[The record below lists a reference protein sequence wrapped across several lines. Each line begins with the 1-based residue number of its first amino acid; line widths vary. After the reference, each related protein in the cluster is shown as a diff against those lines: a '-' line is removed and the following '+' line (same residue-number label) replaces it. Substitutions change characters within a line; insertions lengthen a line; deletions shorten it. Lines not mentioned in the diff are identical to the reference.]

1 MLDTDF
7 RILQITRGNNQKLI
21 STFTLEQLN
30 IIPPKMNNNLIWNL
44 GHVIV
49 TQQILCYK
57 LSGLPMHL
65 DSTFIEKYK
74 KGTGPNPDQAISQ
87 EEIDLLLKSLQ
98 STQDQLKSDYANGVF
113 QSYETYTT
121 SYNMTL
127 TSIEDAIR
135 FNNVHEAM
143 HLGTCLALKNLL

>member
-1 MLDTDF
+1 
-7 RILQITRGNNQKLI
+7 
-21 STFTLEQLN
+21 
-30 IIPPKMNNNLIWNL
+30 
-44 GHVIV
+44 
-49 TQQILCYK
+49 
-57 LSGLPMHL
+57 MHL

>member
-7 RILQITRGNNQKLI
+7 RILQITRENIQKLI

-30 IIPPKMNNNLIWNL
+30 LVPPKMNNNLIWNL

-65 DSTFIEKYK
+65 DNVYIEKYR
-74 KGTGPNPDQAISQ
+74 KGTRPNPNQAISK
-87 EEIDLLLKSLQ
+87 EELDFLVKSLQ
-98 STQDQLKSDYANGVF
+98 STQDQLKSDYENGIF
-113 QSYETYTT
+113 QNYETYTT

-127 TSIEDAIR
+127 TSIQDAIR

-143 HLGTCLALKNLL
+143 HLGTCLALKNLI